1 MLSTLR
7 LDNLAIFCQYYVC
20 TPHAIY
26 PSTSNRQIEWD
37 SIYLMSFVCKTLWMH
52 HLSQPFLGAIF
63 LFPAFIVTNPESGM
77 LARDRSN
84 SCSPHNCK
92 QDSND
97 KKKTYTFPFDQFRSS
112 EIIPNTEASPWAWK
126 NWKEHGKESL
136 SSTDAGHCKRS
147 NCGRWMSLV
156 IASVFCHVYF
166 FQNCFPISPRRC
178 SRTDPPWHD
187 LGTRCRPT

>member
-1 MLSTLR
+1 MFAKLCECTTSHNPFWGQSSYFQPSLSPILR
-7 LDNLAIFCQYYVC
+7 VAC
-20 TPHAIY
+20 
-26 PSTSNRQIEWD
+26 W
-37 SIYLMSFVCKTLWMH
+37 
-52 HLSQPFLGAIF
+52 LGTAQTAVLHTTANKI
-63 LFPAFIVTNPESGM
+63 PMI
-77 LARDRSN
+77 
-84 SCSPHNCK
+84 
-92 QDSND
+92 

-166 FQNCFPISPRRC
+166 FQKLFPYFSEALFTELIHRG
-178 SRTDPPWHD
+178 TILEHD
-187 LGTRCRPT
+187 VAQPSGTLAKNRHINQQNNQQKCINMGA